1 MARHTALIA
10 GASGLIGRRIAERLA
25 MSGDWEVIGLAR
37 TARPADGMRRIAVD
51 LTDAHDCTR
60 KLADLSSVT
69 HLFYAARYDHPEGTP
84 EAVETN
90 AAMLSNVVDVLEA
103 SATLAHVHVVHGTK
117 YYGHQLGP
125 MKVPA
130 HEDDARATGRN
141 FYFVQE
147 DFLRARSS
155 GKSWSYTT
163 TRPHAFCDPAA
174 DIPRSIGLLIAV
186 YAAVQRELDLPL
198 YFPGSARAYEV
209 RTQFTDIAMLARAIE
224 WMATEPRCA
233 NQAFNIV
240 NGDYP
245 CWSELWP
252 KFARGFG
259 IEPGAPRAI
268 NLAQYMADKGHVW
281 QRIINQH
288 GLCPTALDKL
298 VLWSY
303 GDYVF
308 KPEWDIMSSMAKARA
323 FGFGEAVDTSAM
335 FMRQFD
341 HYRAQKVIP

>member
-1 MARHTALIA
+1 MARRTALIA

-25 MSGDWEVIGLAR
+25 MSDEWDVIGLAR
-37 TARPADGMRRIAVD
+37 TARPADGMRWIAVD
-51 LTDAHDCTR
+51 LTDAHDCRR
-60 KLADLSSVT
+60 KLADLNSVT
-69 HLFYAARYDHPEGTP
+69 HLFYAARYDHPEGTA

-90 AAMLSNVVDVLEA
+90 AAMLRNVVDVLEA
-103 SATLAHVHVVHGTK
+103 SASLAHVHVVHGTK

-130 HEDDARATGRN
+130 HEDDARAAGRN
-141 FYFVQE
+141 FYFMHE
-147 DFLRARSS
+147 DFLRARSH
-155 GKSWSYTT
+155 GKSWSYTRA
-163 TRPHAFCDPAA
+163 RPHAFCDPAV

-198 YFPGSARAYEV
+198 YFPGSAKAYQV

-233 NQAFNIV
+233 NQAFNNF

-259 IEPGAPRAI
+259 IGPGAPRA
-268 NLAQYMADKGHVW
+268 LSLTQYMADKGLVW
-281 QRIINQH
+281 QRIIDKH
-288 GLCPTALDKL
+288 GLRQTALDRL

-308 KPEWDIMSSMAKARA
+308 KPEWDIMSSMAKACA
-323 FGFGEAVDTSAM
+323 YGFGEVVDTSAM
-335 FMRQFD
+335 FIRQFD